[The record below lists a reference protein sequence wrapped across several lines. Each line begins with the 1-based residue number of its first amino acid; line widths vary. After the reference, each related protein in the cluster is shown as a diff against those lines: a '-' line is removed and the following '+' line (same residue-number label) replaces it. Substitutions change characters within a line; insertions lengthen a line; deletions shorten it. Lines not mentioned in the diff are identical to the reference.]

1 MKAPENISTSSDAEM
16 LSYQVVKRWVNEIN
30 QAASDKSSQM
40 VQYHALVLLHA
51 IKRADRLAVSKL
63 VATLTRAPP
72 KSPLAQCLL
81 IRYTVAV
88 MADSPTQDRAYYEF
102 LEGCLR
108 HRSEMVIFEA
118 ARAICQLPGVSQRDL
133 TPAITVLQLFLS
145 SPKPTLRFA
154 AVRALNRVAM
164 AFPLTV
170 TSCNVDLENMI
181 GDANRSIATL
191 AITTLL
197 KTGSES
203 SVERL
208 MKQVTPTAEYSG
220 RRPRAALCGHRN
232 RAIDTPTPPPTHP
245 TPTTR

>member
-1 MKAPENISTSSDAEM
+1 M
-16 LSYQVVKRWVNEIN
+16 
-30 QAASDKSSQM
+30 
-40 VQYHALVLLHA
+40 QYHALVLLHA

-245 TPTTR
+245 TPPTR